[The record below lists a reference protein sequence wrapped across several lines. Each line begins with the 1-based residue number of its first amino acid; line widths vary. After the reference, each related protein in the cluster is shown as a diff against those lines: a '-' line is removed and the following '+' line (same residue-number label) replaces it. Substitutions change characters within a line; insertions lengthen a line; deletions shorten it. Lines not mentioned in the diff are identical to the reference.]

1 MDPNGTICDLGANFG
16 SHTVYFAAIMKARM
30 VHSFEPQAHLI
41 DVIKKT
47 LDLNQIDKVTLHH
60 AVAGAKSG
68 KAYLKRANAKTQEWR
83 SFDRAWVTGQLMML
97 LVMSM

>member
-1 MDPNGTICDLGANFG
+1 
-16 SHTVYFAAIMKARM
+16 
-30 VHSFEPQAHLI
+30 
-41 DVIKKT
+41 
-47 LDLNQIDKVTLHH
+47 LNQIDNVALHH
-60 AVAGAKSG
+60 VVAGAKSG